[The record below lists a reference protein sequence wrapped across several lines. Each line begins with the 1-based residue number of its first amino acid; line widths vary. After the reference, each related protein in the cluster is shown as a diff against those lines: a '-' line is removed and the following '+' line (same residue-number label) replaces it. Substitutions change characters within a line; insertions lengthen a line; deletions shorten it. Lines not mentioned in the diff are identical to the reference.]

1 MDFTQK
7 SMLIYRSGN
16 IMARRTLTPAE
27 IGGIIRTTRKAAGL
41 RQDELAGA
49 AGVGLRFIVD
59 LEAGKP
65 TAQIGKTLLVLAALG
80 CSVDVTPP
88 PAPKRVQKS

>member
-1 MDFTQK
+1 
-7 SMLIYRSGN
+7 
-16 IMARRTLTPAE
+16 MAKRTLNPAE
-27 IGGIIRTTRKAAGL
+27 IGDIVRNTRKAAGL

-65 TAQIGKTLLVLAALG
+65 TAQIGKTLQVLAALG
-80 CSVDVTPP
+80 CSIDITPP
-88 PAPKRVQKS
+88 PGPKATRMP

>member
-1 MDFTQK
+1 
-7 SMLIYRSGN
+7 MLFYRSVK
-16 IMARRTLTPAE
+16 IMARRTLTPAD
-27 IGGIIRTTRKAAGL
+27 IGAIVRATRKASGL

-65 TAQIGKTLLVLAALG
+65 TAQIGKALQVLAALG
-80 CSVDVTPP
+80 CSVNVMPP
-88 PAPKRVQKS
+88 ESSEGRRP

>member
-1 MDFTQK
+1 MI
-7 SMLIYRSGN
+7 IYRSVN
-16 IMARRTLTPAE
+16 FMARRNLTNEE
-27 IGGIIRTTRKAAGL
+27 IGKIVRTTRKAAGL

-49 AGVGLRFIVD
+49 SGVGLRFIVD

-80 CSVDVTPP
+80 CSLDITPP
-88 PAPKRVQKS
+88 SAAKGARKS

>member
-1 MDFTQK
+1 
-7 SMLIYRSGN
+7 
-16 IMARRTLTPAE
+16 MARRTLTPAE
-27 IGGIIRTTRKAAGL
+27 IGDIVRATRKAAGL

-65 TAQIGKTLLVLAALG
+65 TAQIGKTLQVLAALG
-80 CSVDVTPP
+80 CSFAITPP
-88 PAPKRVQKS
+88 PDTNGGRKA